1 MEEWVEKHFG
11 KVYIKTKGF
20 SQTGGT
26 MGFFDLFKKKR
37 PDDGTYH
44 RPEGAEPCYG
54 GGGAADSFGTFR
66 ITVEDVFTI
75 TGRGTVITGKVE
87 SGTVTVGDQVTL
99 RRVDGSTREV
109 TVAGLEMFRKMLNTA
124 EQGDNVGLLLRGV
137 TKSDVGRGDVL
148 EKGWQ

>member
-1 MEEWVEKHFG
+1 
-11 KVYIKTKGF
+11 
-20 SQTGGT
+20 

-37 PDDGTYH
+37 PDVGTYH
-44 RPEGAEPCYG
+44 RPEGAESCYG
-54 GGGAADSFGTFR
+54 AGGAADGFGTFR

-99 RRVDGSTREV
+99 RRADGSTREV

>member
-1 MEEWVEKHFG
+1 
-11 KVYIKTKGF
+11 
-20 SQTGGT
+20 
-26 MGFFDLFKKKR
+26 MGFFDLFKNKR
-37 PDDGTYH
+37 QDNGTYH
-44 RPEGAEPCYG
+44 RPEGAESCY

-66 ITVEDVFTI
+66 IMVEDVFTI
-75 TGRGTVITGKVE
+75 TERGTVITGKVE

-109 TVAGLEMFRKMLNTA
+109 TVAGLEMFRKILNTA